1 MSAEPIPSV
10 NMKLLESYVSLFC
23 DLSPL
28 GCCLQSAIGW
38 IFYFSP
44 QLPLMTPINQNWTD
58 DEGNHQ
64 GGVSTGI
71 GYTISWQ
78 RGPLNVAGRNGAFLI
93 EVLSSC
99 RDQLAYFQDSSFV
112 CEENQAALDR
122 LDQSIA
128 HLVSRR
134 DRRKE
139 VGTLG
144 THKKD

>member
-1 MSAEPIPSV
+1 M
-10 NMKLLESYVSLFC
+10 N
-23 DLSPL
+23 
-28 GCCLQSAIGW
+28 
-38 IFYFSP
+38 
-44 QLPLMTPINQNWTD
+44 PINQNWTD
-58 DEGNHQ
+58 DQGNHQ

-93 EVLSSC
+93 EVLGSC
-99 RDQLAYFQDSSFV
+99 RDQLAYFQDSSFA
-112 CEENQAALDR
+112 CEENQATLDS
-122 LDQSIA
+122 LDQAIA

-144 THKKD
+144 THEKD